1 MDTTPSFLKRCA
13 ENPILSAADIP
24 YDASLIFNAG
34 VTKYNGKYVM
44 AFRNDY
50 GSKEEQWRECVA
62 KKKDRMPPLKT
73 SIGLA
78 LSDDGIHWTP
88 GPKPVFVLESD
99 EIFRAYDP
107 RLTVVDGELLM
118 CFAVDTRHGLR
129 GGIARTDDFESFEI
143 LSLSAPDNRNMVL
156 FPEKLD
162 GKYLRLE
169 RPLPVYSRGGGEQ
182 FDIWFSDSPDLR
194 YWGNTQLQCEDRSGG
209 PPGEDSGRVA
219 DNLPCR
225 PDRRRRTRFV
235 AHRMAQKIS
244 RGTHASG
251 SEGSL
256 KGDRNGRVPPD
267 RAGNSL

>member
-99 EIFRAYDP
+99 EIFRSGGLYVWKHHIFPEAVRHLSFSLED
-107 RLTVVDGELLM
+107 DKELLASHTHS
-118 CFAVDTRHGLR
+118 C
-129 GGIARTDDFESFEI
+129 I
-143 LSLSAPDNRNMVL
+143 LA
-156 FPEKLD
+156 
-162 GKYLRLE
+162 
-169 RPLPVYSRGGGEQ
+169 
-182 FDIWFSDSPDLR
+182 
-194 YWGNTQLQCEDRSGG
+194 
-209 PPGEDSGRVA
+209 
-219 DNLPCR
+219 
-225 PDRRRRTRFV
+225 
-235 AHRMAQKIS
+235 
-244 RGTHASG
+244 
-251 SEGSL
+251 
-256 KGDRNGRVPPD
+256 
-267 RAGNSL
+267 